1 MKARFNEYELA
12 VKEKYQRWQELK
24 WEVKRQRELLQF
36 AESVKRLEFEQV
48 SARMMKDLRLS
59 ENAMTSL
66 RRKIDEAYIVVNEKK
81 SLENADAAQ
90 VWYQIAQE
98 LKVDLESRRREWQ
111 QLALQLEMIKSG
123 KFPMDE
129 HWEEYNSLVAEEKKI
144 RRGLAYLKRKSASAA
159 AEYRQAVARSIANRE
174 RVALGLDADN

>member
-1 MKARFNEYELA
+1 
-12 VKEKYQRWQELK
+12 
-24 WEVKRQRELLQF
+24 
-36 AESVKRLEFEQV
+36 
-48 SARMMKDLRLS
+48 MMKDLRIS
-59 ENAMTSL
+59 GDAMASL

-98 LKVDLESRRREWQ
+98 LKADLEGRRQEWQ
-111 QLALQLEMIKSG
+111 QLTSQLELIGSG

-129 HWEEYNSLVAEEKKI
+129 RWEEYNNLAAEERKI
-144 RRGLAYLKRKSASAA
+144 RWDLERLRRRSASAA

-174 RVALGLDADN
+174 RNALGLNVDN